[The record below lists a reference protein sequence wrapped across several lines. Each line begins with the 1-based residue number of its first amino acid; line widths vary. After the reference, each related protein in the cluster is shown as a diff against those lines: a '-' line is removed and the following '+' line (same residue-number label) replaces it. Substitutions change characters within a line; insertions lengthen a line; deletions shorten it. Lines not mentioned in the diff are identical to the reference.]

1 MHMTDSNRASRPSSP
16 SYPGMPPIEEAKP
29 QIRPEA
35 SGYYACG
42 NRFSECTRV
51 CMYVCTCVPM
61 YILKLSITYYNCKPR
76 KKNAQAD
83 SVGGNESSASYKGPS
98 SERVSEN
105 SLSWS
110 AAMIMSASLSAWAT
124 GIVPVQLLDCFSV
137 TNECLLLPRLLILQ
151 PMHGH
156 LEAVRLV

>member
-1 MHMTDSNRASRPSSP
+1 
-16 SYPGMPPIEEAKP
+16 MPPIEEAKP

-42 NRFSECTRV
+42 NRFSVCTRV

-61 YILKLSITYYNCKPR
+61 YILKLSIHLIRLCLYVYNCKPR

-110 AAMIMSASLSAWAT
+110 AAMIMSASLSA
-124 GIVPVQLLDCFSV
+124 
-137 TNECLLLPRLLILQ
+137 
-151 PMHGH
+151 
-156 LEAVRLV
+156 